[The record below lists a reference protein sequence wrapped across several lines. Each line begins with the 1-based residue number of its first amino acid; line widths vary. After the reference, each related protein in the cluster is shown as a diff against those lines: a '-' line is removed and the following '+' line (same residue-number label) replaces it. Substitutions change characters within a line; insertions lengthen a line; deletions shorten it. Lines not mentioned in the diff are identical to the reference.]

1 MNITIPKINEKTL
14 SLPSAKA
21 ILKGVLVVILARAR
35 LGGMSPLGLAFAAT
49 FAPADA
55 YLGVLGLF
63 AGMADNGADACAK
76 YVISYLI
83 YYILSRTK
91 KSKSAML
98 SASLIIGGGISLL
111 WTGASYAAALLLL
124 SEAVLCGGA
133 HIVLSTARNE
143 DFSGRVS
150 ELIIIGGVL
159 CGISGAQIP
168 YINVNASLFAAVF
181 IAMSICYA
189 TKPAVAVFACAI
201 LGFVMSASGADA
213 IFLCGSFAISAALAS
228 LLAEMG
234 KLALSVGFLCG
245 VTVSALYKGSLSGMN
260 IFDVLTAI
268 GFFAVLPNRVH
279 YRIGSFINRRFDA
292 EEEPSANEQVAVKL
306 KTVASALSR
315 LSRGFSGI
323 TESDEGA
330 KTVINTVSA
339 RVCRDCSLYESC
351 WADGKKTQGN
361 MLGIWQAMET
371 DGFCDAENM
380 PARLR
385 QSCIRCERLLCEF
398 RHAYEMAKQ
407 SALLSGEAG
416 ADRTVM
422 ARQYGEISGVL
433 ELLSREIETGN
444 DEELQGD
451 ARFSVRVTVVNEA
464 KPGDVICGDTLVHF
478 RRGNSYFVVLCDGM
492 GSGDAARTQSRLAA
506 KLFEEFLKAGFA
518 KNTAVNLIN
527 SALALKPDR
536 ESFSTADILEI
547 DLENGTAEFLKIGSA
562 QSLIKSKNEISVIS
576 SKALPIGILE
586 QVEAK
591 PEQRAINVGDVILM
605 ISDGIGEAG
614 AGIMKNEWIKKLML
628 LENRKDDELARMIL
642 DGAKSR
648 TRYCDDMTCCIVRI
662 KK

>member
-21 ILKGVLVVILARAR
+21 ILKGLLVVVLARAR
-35 LGGMSPLGLAFAAT
+35 IGGMSPLGLAFAAT
-49 FAPADA
+49 FSPAEA

-63 AGMADNGADACAK
+63 AGMADGGAVSCAK
-76 YVISYLI
+76 YVLSYLI
-83 YYILSRTK
+83 YYILSRRK
-91 KSKSAML
+91 KSQSFTL
-98 SASLIIGGGISLL
+98 SASLIIAGGLSLL
-111 WTGASYAAALLLL
+111 WTGASYAGALILL

-133 HIVLSTARNE
+133 HVLMSTAKNE

-150 ELIIIGGVL
+150 ELIIAGGVL
-159 CGISGAQIP
+159 CGISGATIP

-181 IAMSICYA
+181 IAMSICYSC
-189 TKPAVAVFACAI
+189 KPTVAVFACAI
-201 LGFVMSASGADA
+201 LGFVMSASGEDA
-213 IFLCGSFAISAALAS
+213 IFLCGGFAISAALAS

-245 VTVSALYKGSLSGMN
+245 VTVTALYRGSLSGVN
-260 IFDVLTAI
+260 LFDILIPIV
-268 GFFAVLPNRVH
+268 FFAVLPNRVH
-279 YRIGSFINRRFDA
+279 YKIGSFINRRFEA
-292 EEEPSANEQVAVKL
+292 EEEAPANEQVAVKL

-323 TESDEGA
+323 TEAEEGA

-339 RVCRDCSLYESC
+339 RICRDCSLYESC
-351 WADGKKTQGN
+351 WADGKKTQEN
-361 MLGIWQAMET
+361 MLGIWQAMEK
-371 DGFCDAENM
+371 DGFCDGDNM

-385 QSCIRCERLLCEF
+385 QSCIRCEGLLCEF

-407 SALLSGEAG
+407 NALLSGEAG

-433 ELLSREIETGN
+433 ELLSREIESGI
-444 DEELQGD
+444 DEDLPGTPH
-451 ARFSVRVTVVNEA
+451 FSVRVTVVNEA
-464 KPGDVICGDTLVHF
+464 KPGNAICGDTLVHF
-478 RRGNSYFVVLCDGM
+478 GRGNSYFVVLCDGM
-492 GSGDAARTQSRLAA
+492 GSGDAARNQSRLAA

-527 SALALKPDR
+527 SALALRSDR
-536 ESFSTADILEI
+536 ESFSTADILEL

-562 QSLIKSKNEISVIS
+562 QSLIKSKDEISVIS
-576 SKALPIGILE
+576 SKSLPIGILE

-591 PEQRAINVGDVILM
+591 PEQRGISVGDVILM

-614 AGIMKNEWIKKLML
+614 AGIMKNEWIKKLLL

-642 DGAKSR
+642 AGAKSR